1 MTKAIDMRAL
11 VRPRGWIAS
20 VALPLGLLTAYVY
33 FWWYHVL
40 VARGFGYVL
49 NSVRYAQPFET
60 ARLLLLLW
68 VVAGVATYWMARGVV
83 GKCWRAYFVVMMG
96 LAAGALIVPEIIVSF
111 GPEPWWHH

>member
-1 MTKAIDMRAL
+1 MTKAFDVRQL
-11 VRPRGWIAS
+11 VRPRGWLWL
-20 VALPLGLLTAYVY
+20 VALPLGILTAYVY

-60 ARLLLLLW
+60 ARVLLLCW
-68 VVAGVATYWMARGVV
+68 VVIGFATYWLARGVV
-83 GKCWRAYFVVMMG
+83 SKGWRGYFVVMMG